1 MDTVLGYYYLHEAPM
16 QMKTSFTTNITI
28 GPTSSKMFSSGPEQL
43 EHQFLSRIT
52 DRIVKSFDKK
62 FLENNAQF
70 KELILNC
77 LRYNDLYKKQ
87 IKFEFIPVD
96 YMTEFKIN
104 EDENGNGTSVLYRSL
119 FYAKLYLAILIFKMI
134 TIITRSTDT
143 RIYYVKN
150 SGFDQD
156 ITNQLQQ
163 TARSIKEKQ
172 INFMDLMSYQSI
184 VLI

>member
-1 MDTVLGYYYLHEAPM
+1 
-16 QMKTSFTTNITI
+16 
-28 GPTSSKMFSSGPEQL
+28 
-43 EHQFLSRIT
+43 
-52 DRIVKSFDKK
+52 
-62 FLENNAQF
+62 
-70 KELILNC
+70 
-77 LRYNDLYKKQ
+77 
-87 IKFEFIPVD
+87 
-96 YMTEFKIN
+96 MTEFKIN